1 MKKPRCAISRCLLGD
16 NVRYDGKHKANDIVN
31 RELSLYF
38 EWFPICPEVEIGMP
52 VPRPPMHLIK
62 QQAQIHAVH
71 IHDEQNDFT
80 EALRRHAHHL
90 RKQLA
95 NVAGYIVKSRSPSC
109 GLHSVPIAGE
119 ARLGSG
125 VFIETVEALFPRLPI
140 IDEEGLTDEAQRSQF
155 FEAVLCFQAAN
166 GGNRI

>member
-16 NVRYDGKHKANDIVN
+16 NVRYDGKDKANDIVN

-38 EWFPICPEVEIGMP
+38 EWFAICPEVEIGMP
-52 VPRPPMHLIK
+52 VPRPPMHLINRR
-62 QQAQIHAVH
+62 AEIHAVH

-80 EALRRHAHHL
+80 DALRQHAHQL
-90 RKQLA
+90 RIQLA

-109 GLHSVPIAGE
+109 GLGSVPIVGVE
-119 ARLGSG
+119 RLGSG
-125 VFIETVEALFPRLPI
+125 VFIETVAALFPRLPI
-140 IDEEGLTDEAQRSQF
+140 IDEEGLTDEGKRSEF

-166 GGNRI
+166 RGNRI